1 LTLFSIFKYITYATL
16 AATGT
21 YYTYYELIAVPY
33 MYPEGVSLTEV
44 FKAYPV
50 TIDIWVWMI
59 WLGVFELETSFIPE
73 EKLKGALKWGLSSV
87 RVSCYLLGFSALYG
101 FFANLQIVYGFE
113 PYSILDVC
121 SLSGSGFSLMVDI
134 PEFEPVN
141 SENCLALANAELYR
155 LSGHDIIVDHET
167 LVYSEQMAWSIVING
182 VAWWMVMAVLEGE
195 YWLEQ
200 TERMTLGLS
209 ALYGFFANLQI
220 VYGFE
225 PYSILDLCSLSGT
238 GFSLMVDIPEFVPLD
253 AESCLTVASAELYR
267 LPGYD
272 IIVDYATLVYSEQMA
287 WSVIINGI
295 AWWMVIAVLEVEYRL
310 EQKGRLVGVAALTT
324 DLVKG
329 IVYSTLFAT
338 AVYWWYVSGWIDFID
353 SMVWIAAFILMDMN
367 ILGLDTDED
376 GIPIGCT
383 AA

>member
-1 LTLFSIFKYITYATL
+1 LTLFHIFKYITYATL

-33 MYPEGVSLTEV
+33 MYPEGVPLTEV

-50 TIDIWVWMI
+50 TIDVWVWMI
-59 WLGVFELETSFIPE
+59 WLGVFELETWFIPE
-73 EKLKGALKWGLSSV
+73 EKLKGALKWVLSSV
-87 RVSCYLLGFSALYG
+87 RVSCYVLGLSALYG

-113 PYSILDVC
+113 PYSILDAC

-209 ALYGFFANLQI
+209 RIFDGMKGLI
-220 VYGFE
+220 
-225 PYSILDLCSLSGT
+225 YSS
-238 GFSLMVDIPEFVPLD
+238 F
-253 AESCLTVASAELYR
+253 
-267 LPGYD
+267 
-272 IIVDYATLVYSEQMA
+272 
-287 WSVIINGI
+287 
-295 AWWMVIAVLEVEYRL
+295 
-310 EQKGRLVGVAALTT
+310 
-324 DLVKG
+324 
-329 IVYSTLFAT
+329 FAT
-338 AVYWWYVSGWIDFID
+338 AVYWGYVSGWIDFVD
-353 SMVWIAAFILMDMN
+353 SMAWIAAFVLIEMN
-367 ILGLDTDED
+367 ILGVDSESEEISIES
-376 GIPIGCT
+376 IPVTESGL
-383 AA
+383 